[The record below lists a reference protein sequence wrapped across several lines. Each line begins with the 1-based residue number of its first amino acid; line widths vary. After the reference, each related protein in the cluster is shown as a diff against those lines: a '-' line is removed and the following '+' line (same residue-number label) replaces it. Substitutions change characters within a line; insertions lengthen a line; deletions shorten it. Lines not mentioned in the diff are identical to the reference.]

1 MHNKAHTYL
10 HTDGH
15 TYPNARTR
23 AVVHMHVNVV
33 DVLCGL
39 HLSYVNSFHTCAAV
53 FNTHTV
59 IHICAQALFYTH
71 THTHCLL
78 SLYYVLNALP
88 VYTHTHKA
96 YVTRMSVF
104 SVAFGHT
111 QACGTQVCAKTH
123 TRTRPNT
130 VAHADTS
137 TVVHV
142 AVYTHTLLPSRYITL
157 LEADPQPKISLH
169 V

>member
-1 MHNKAHTYL
+1 M
-10 HTDGH
+10 
-15 TYPNARTR
+15 RTSI
-23 AVVHMHVNVV
+23 
-33 DVLCGL
+33 VL
-39 HLSYVNSFHTCAAV
+39 
-53 FNTHTV
+53 
-59 IHICAQALFYTH
+59 H

-111 QACGTQVCAKTH
+111 HACGTQVCAKTH

>member
-71 THTHCLL
+71 TLFIITLLCFERITCIHTHTQSLRYTHERVQRCLWAHTRL
-78 SLYYVLNALP
+78 WYTSVCQN
-88 VYTHTHKA
+88 THTHPSKHGG
-96 YVTRMSVF
+96 TR
-104 SVAFGHT
+104 GHIH
-111 QACGTQVCAKTH
+111 CGSRCGVH
-123 TRTRPNT
+123 
-130 VAHADTS
+130 AHAPAQQIHHAPGS
-137 TVVHV
+137 
-142 AVYTHTLLPSRYITL
+142 
-157 LEADPQPKISLH
+157 
-169 V
+169 